1 MSATIFGD
9 EPFVTA
15 AMDLFIIDSVISE
28 NDDIP
33 FSRCCCSLIFY
44 ANFVET
50 YQMHREHQKK
60 PLAEPMFIIVPPVLC
75 LLIIGATSFIILKMP
90 KTFVLN

>member
-1 MSATIFGD
+1 MISPLVGA
-9 EPFVTA
+9 VVL
-15 AMDLFIIDSVISE
+15 LFFMQI
-28 NDDIP
+28 
-33 FSRCCCSLIFY
+33 LLKHM
-44 ANFVET
+44 
-50 YQMHREHQKK
+50 QMHREHQKK